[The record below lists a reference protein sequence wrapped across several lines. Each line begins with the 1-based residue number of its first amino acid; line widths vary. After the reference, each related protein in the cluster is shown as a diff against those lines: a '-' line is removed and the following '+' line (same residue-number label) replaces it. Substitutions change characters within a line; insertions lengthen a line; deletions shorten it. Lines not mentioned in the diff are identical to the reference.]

1 MLAASRTLALVALTV
16 LALLALCA
24 TASACP
30 GCKEAIAGEGEDVSR
45 AGVAFSASVL
55 FMLSMPFL
63 LAAGFGAAL
72 YRLYRKQ
79 QRLAQVPDFEASEE
93 ACEEPILTHS

>member
-1 MLAASRTLALVALTV
+1 MHAVSRMAVIVIATTIVLFAFCTV
-16 LALLALCA
+16 
-24 TASACP
+24 ASACP
-30 GCKEAIAGEGEDVSR
+30 GCKEAIAGEGEEVSR

-63 LAAGFGAAL
+63 LTAGFGAAL

-79 QRLAQVPDFEASEE
+79 QRLAQVPDFERAEEPSEE
-93 ACEEPILTHS
+93 PVLTHS